1 MKRLTGKESYCS
13 YTYCDNQ
20 GKCKIENVCYDK
32 KLYDKLKGFENLEE
46 QLESIY
52 GECDG
57 LLETAVKSL
66 VKHEGVDFGKPYK
79 ARLLTDE
86 DVDKWEEHKDL
97 EEQGLLLKL
106 PCKIG
111 KNLYDI
117 IEFVEGYESPDIFI
131 IDASRIEISKDKEG
145 LIYTIDGA
153 DYREKDFGTVLF
165 TSEEE
170 ALKAIS
176 EKGWIL

>member
-1 MKRLTGKESYCS
+1 MERLTGKDSYCS
-13 YTYCDNQ
+13 YTYCDNE

-106 PCKIG
+106 PCKVGTPVWTIMCGITG
-111 KNLYDI
+111 KHPTLFRQDFEAAMLQYWGKAVFLTKA
-117 IEFVEGYESPDIFI
+117 E
-131 IDASRIEISKDKEG
+131 A
-145 LIYTIDGA
+145 
-153 DYREKDFGTVLF
+153 EK
-165 TSEEE
+165 
-170 ALKAIS
+170 ALA
-176 EKGWIL
+176 EMGE

>member
-1 MKRLTGKESYCS
+1 MERLTERRSGVIL
-13 YTYCDNQ
+13 DGN
-20 GKCKIENVCYDK
+20 
-32 KLYDKLKGFENLEE
+32 KLREYATELYWRLKA
-46 QLESIY
+46 Y
-52 GECDG
+52 
-57 LLETAVKSL
+57 
-66 VKHEGVDFGKPYK
+66 
-79 ARLLTDE
+79 E
-86 DVDKWEEHKDL
+86 DA

-106 PCKIG
+106 PCKLG

-170 ALKAIS
+170 AEKALA
-176 EKGWIL
+176 EMEE

>member
-1 MKRLTGKESYCS
+1 MGRLTNHFDYCKLFECRFRNEELAKKNQ
-13 YTYCDNQ
+13 CDFFNSTRMD
-20 GKCKIENVCYDK
+20 KCHEKAVYE
-32 KLYDKLKGFENLEE
+32 KLREYE
-46 QLESIY
+46 
-52 GECDG
+52 
-57 LLETAVKSL
+57 
-66 VKHEGVDFGKPYK
+66 
-79 ARLLTDE
+79 
-86 DVDKWEEHKDL
+86 DL

-117 IEFVEGYESPDIFI
+117 TEFVEGYDSPDIFL

-145 LIYTIDGA
+145 LIYTIDCV
-153 DYREKDFGTVLF
+153 DYREKDFGTTLF

-170 ALKAIS
+170 AMKAIQ

>member
-1 MKRLTGKESYCS
+1 MERLTGIISYCS
-13 YTYCDNQ
+13 FTYCDNE

-32 KLYDKLKGFENLEE
+32 QLYEKLKNFE
-46 QLESIY
+46 
-52 GECDG
+52 
-57 LLETAVKSL
+57 
-66 VKHEGVDFGKPYK
+66 
-79 ARLLTDE
+79 
-86 DVDKWEEHKDL
+86 DL

-106 PCKIG
+106 PCKLG

-117 IEFVEGYESPDIFI
+117 TEFVEGYDSPDIYLI
-131 IDASRIEISKDKEG
+131 ETSRIEISKDKEG
-145 LIYTIDGA
+145 LIYTIDGV

-165 TSEEE
+165 TSEEK